1 MGQQA
6 CSAQLANH
14 IKLLAE
20 GDLIRV
26 ASSGSSVQV
35 QTQSDNTS
43 QQSLSPQPSEHSP
56 SETRPYD
63 PIRDV

>member
-1 MGQQA
+1 M
-6 CSAQLANH
+6 
-14 IKLLAE
+14 
-20 GDLIRV
+20 
-26 ASSGSSVQV
+26 QV